1 MNVEYTIM
9 SKETLVRDSQLVE
22 NVDSFTFQEK
32 PFYNFCKRLFDIVMS
47 FIALIVL
54 VPVFL
59 IISLLIFLE
68 DRHSPFFTQ
77 ERCGKYG
84 KSFRVYKFR
93 TMCPDAEQKL
103 QALQKQNEMDGPV
116 FKIKND
122 PRITKI
128 GKFLRSTS
136 LDELPQLL
144 NILKGDMSF
153 VGPRP
158 ALPKEV
164 AEYSETHKL
173 RLLVTP
179 GLTCYWQI
187 EPDRNSI
194 SFEGWMALDRKYI
207 MERNMWVDIKII
219 FGTFAVVFRQE
230 GC

>member
-1 MNVEYTIM
+1 MNVEYAVM
-9 SKETLVRDSQLVE
+9 SKKTLVQNNVE
-22 NVDSFTFQEK
+22 QKTENFVFQEK
-32 PFYNFCKRLFDIVMS
+32 PVYHFCKRLFDIVMS
-47 FIALIVL
+47 FIALVL
-54 VPVFL
+54 LIPLFL
-59 IISLLIFLE
+59 IISLIIFME
-68 DRHSPFFTQ
+68 DKHSPFFTQ
-77 ERCGKYG
+77 ERCGKNG
-84 KSFRVYKFR
+84 KTFKVYKFR

-103 QALQKQNEMDGPV
+103 QALKQQNEMDGPV

-122 PRITKI
+122 PRITKV

-144 NILKGDMSF
+144 NILKGEMSF

-164 AEYSETHKL
+164 AEYNDTHKL

-187 EPDRNSI
+187 EPERNSI
-194 SFEGWMALDRKYI
+194 SFEGWMELDRKYI
-207 MERNMWVDIKII
+207 TERNMWVDLKII
-219 FGTFAVVFRQE
+219 FSTFAVVLRQE

>member
-77 ERCGKYG
+77 ERCGKHG

-93 TMCPDAEQKL
+93 TMCPETTNARATCSRAQSCR
-103 QALQKQNEMDGPV
+103 ALA
-116 FKIKND
+116 
-122 PRITKI
+122 
-128 GKFLRSTS
+128 S
-136 LDELPQLL
+136 
-144 NILKGDMSF
+144 
-153 VGPRP
+153 
-158 ALPKEV
+158 A
-164 AEYSETHKL
+164 A
-173 RLLVTP
+173 RLLE
-179 GLTCYWQI
+179 
-187 EPDRNSI
+187 EPCS
-194 SFEGWMALDRKYI
+194 
-207 MERNMWVDIKII
+207 
-219 FGTFAVVFRQE
+219 
-230 GC
+230 

>member
-1 MNVEYTIM
+1 MSVEYAVM
-9 SKETLVRDSQLVE
+9 SEKTLMKDSSVETKANDFVFR
-22 NVDSFTFQEK
+22 EK
-32 PFYNFCKRLFDIVMS
+32 PVYDFFKRLFDIVMS
-47 FIALIVL
+47 FLALVFLI
-54 VPVFL
+54 PVFL
-59 IISLLIFLE
+59 VISLIIFME
-68 DRHSPFFTQ
+68 DKHSPFFTQ
-77 ERCGKYG
+77 ERCGKNG
-84 KSFRVYKFR
+84 KLFMVYKFR
-93 TMCPDAEQKL
+93 TMCPDAEQRL
-103 QALQKQNEMDGPV
+103 QALKQQNEMDGPV

-122 PRITKI
+122 PRVTKV

-164 AEYSETHKL
+164 AEYNETHKL

-187 EPDRNSI
+187 EPNRNSI
-194 SFEGWMALDRKYI
+194 SFEGWMELDRKYI
-207 MERNMWVDIKII
+207 TERNMWVDIKVI
-219 FGTFAVVFRQE
+219 FGTFTVVFRQE